1 MKKLLILTA
10 VILLTG
16 STMGCN
22 CFDRL
27 FRRGAPADE
36 CMPVCGAPCA
46 ECESGCPT
54 GGCPTGGCATG
65 GCAACAAAPG
75 AVPETFAPAP
85 GPTQ

>member
-22 CFDRL
+22 CFDRA

-36 CMPVCGAPCA
+36 CTPVCGAPCG
-46 ECESGCPT
+46 ECE
-54 GGCPTGGCATG
+54 GGCPSG
-65 GCAACAAAPG
+65 GCAACTAAPA
-75 AVPETFAPAP
+75 AVGPIPGTFAPVP